1 MIVILA
7 STSTGLV
14 GVVGRRITSPEIL
27 GFGGV
32 FGRITTSPEILGV
45 GEVTILRENI
55 SLPFQVH
62 RTELFGFNPLF
73 CIQLE
78 DAQSFVMLAVTIAS
92 LSFIYISN
100 RHIVLVVGVVGRI
113 ITSPEIL
120 GFDGV
125 TPQGFLLI
133 VAGATGF
140 FAGTLY
146 IRERKILD
154 TSASCIPGFANISTL
169 PTLMT
174 PSTHESIMVDFCIF
188 IKKKTR
194 YKKEKHE

>member
-32 FGRITTSPEILGV
+32 YGVTARISTPFHVQRIL
-45 GEVTILRENI
+45 
-55 SLPFQVH
+55 
-62 RTELFGFNPLF
+62 LFMLF
-73 CIQLE
+73 AEFCLQCE
-78 DAQSFVMLAVTIAS
+78 YASSFVMLAVEIKS
-92 LSFIYISN
+92 LPFINPSYF
-100 RHIVLVVGVVGRI
+100 HLFVT

-125 TPQGFLLI
+125 TPKGVLLI
-133 VAGATGF
+133 TVGVTGL
-140 FAGTLY
+140 AGTLY

-174 PSTHESIMVDFCIF
+174 PSTHVSIMVDFCIF
-188 IKKKTR
+188 IEKKTR
-194 YKKEKHE
+194 YKKEKREWREEHLFKSTLCYPIISWLSKFMN